1 MPTTPTAPTA
11 VPDFPAI
18 GDASYNGKAYA
29 WATHMDTV
37 FPGEMQALAT
47 NVYNNAVEADA
58 DATTATTKAAEA
70 VAASLAATATANAA
84 AWVNGGTYA
93 LNANAI
99 SGVDSQTYRKKTA
112 SSVTVTDPSADAT
125 NWVRVSGSLPDQAG
139 ASGKFLTTN
148 GFTASWG
155 SVPGPAL
162 VLLATLTPTAAANV
176 DFLSTFSSAYDNY
189 LIIGQGILP
198 AADDSLRIRFAV
210 AGAADSA
217 ANYYSNVI
225 ATAATSA
232 LTYGSIQ
239 NSVYASGKG
248 VNFEIL
254 VENANATT
262 SSKTALTKA
271 IAQTAS
277 TPSYLAQQYGT
288 TYPAASVV
296 SGFQLLW
303 VSGSNFQATGTVR
316 VYGYANT

>member
-1 MPTTPTAPTA
+1 MPTSPTAPSA

-18 GDASYNGKAYA
+18 GDASYNSKAFA
-29 WATHMDTV
+29 WATHMDATY
-37 FPGEMQALAT
+37 PAEMQALAT
-47 NVYNNAVEADA
+47 TTYNNAVEADA

-70 VAASLAATATANAA
+70 VAAASAATTTANAS

-99 SGVDSQTYRKKTA
+99 SGVDFQTYRKKTA
-112 SSVTVTDPSADAT
+112 SSVTTTDPSADGT
-125 NWVRVSGSLPDQAG
+125 NWVLLGGLPDQ
-139 ASGKFLTTN
+139 SGHSGQFLTTD
-148 GFTASWG
+148 GSVASWG
-155 SVPGPAL
+155 GVPASAL
-162 VLLATLTPTAAANV
+162 TLLATLTPTAAANV
-176 DFLSTFSSAYDNY
+176 DFLSAFSSTYDNY

-198 AADDSLRIRFAV
+198 ASDDSLRIRFAV

-262 SSKTALTKA
+262 SSKTALNRA
-271 IAQTAS
+271 VAQTAS
-277 TPSYLAQQYGT
+277 SPSYLAQQYGT